1 MIPTYN
7 SFQWLPN
14 SEVVEGFL
22 AEVVDDENVG
32 VLKSELVLVYVFVV
46 AGDVVVT
53 AVTVVVVTDLVDTL
67 ISENIFHFNNSM

>member
-1 MIPTYN
+1 M
-7 SFQWLPN
+7 
-14 SEVVEGFL
+14 VEGFL

-53 AVTVVVVTDLVDTL
+53 AVTVVVVTDLVETL

>member
-1 MIPTYN
+1 M
-7 SFQWLPN
+7 
-14 SEVVEGFL
+14 VEGFL

-32 VLKSELVLVYVFVV
+32 VLKSELVLVYVFAV